1 MVDREAAA
9 AVAKVEEF
17 AKANGQIL
25 LPLVELITEARIAV
39 DEVINNIGRQTIETI
54 LNLSAEQVAG
64 ARTPGK
70 NSGDIRWHGSQ
81 PGRVSLADRQIKV
94 KRPRLR
100 HKRAGEVSVPAYE
113 SLQENSATAQRM
125 MGALLRGVSTREY
138 GEVLPEMAETAGVSR
153 SSISRQAIEG
163 SVEQLRQLRERR
175 WDKVDLLVLYI
186 DGQRF
191 GSHHVI
197 SAVGVDR
204 AGVKHVLGL
213 ALGATEN
220 TAAVRQLFTNLR
232 EQGLPTDRKYL
243 FVIDGAKALR
253 AAIEEFFGADQ
264 PVQRCRNHKMRNVID
279 ELPKEQQPQVM
290 NLMRA
295 AWRVAEA
302 EEGVKRLEQ
311 LARFLEQEHESAARS
326 LREGLAEMF
335 TVQRL
340 QLPPSLYKCLG
351 TTNVIESP
359 QSGVQKRT
367 HNVTRWRD
375 ADMVERWVASAWLLP
390 RNISA
395 KSSAIAIFGP
405 SPSFLEENENP
416 TPTPRRW
423 RNMKLSRSQPS
434 TKLGTPSRSPHCRSL
449 STRVIS
455 HRATMPCRPNIAYR
469 A

>member
-1 MVDREAAA
+1 MAAGSLESIRQNLILGKDTTAVKKPYHILSRESKSTSAAM
-9 AVAKVEEF
+9 EEF

-25 LPLVELITEARIAV
+25 LPLVELITQARMAV
-39 DEVINNIGRQTIETI
+39 DEVIDSIGRQTIETI
-54 LNLSAEQVAG
+54 LSLSAEQVAG
-64 ARTPGK
+64 PRTPGK
-70 NSGDIRWHGSQ
+70 SSGDIRWHGSQ

-100 HKRAGEVSVPAYE
+100 HKREGEVSVPAYE

-138 GEVLPEMAETAGVSR
+138 AEVLPEMAETAGVSR

-204 AGVKHVLGL
+204 AGGKHVLGIE
-213 ALGATEN
+213 LGATEN
-220 TAAVRQLFTNLR
+220 AAAVKQLLTSLR
-232 EQGLPTDRKYL
+232 DQGLPTDRKYL

-253 AAIEEFFGADQ
+253 TAIDEVFGADQ

-279 ELPKEQQPQVM
+279 ELPKEQQAQAM

-295 AWRVAEA
+295 AWRVSDA

-311 LARFLEQEHESAARS
+311 LAGFIEHEHESAARS

-375 ADMVERWVASAWLLP
+375 AGMVERWVASAWLLTEKHFRKVVGHRDLWALAVALGREHKP
-390 RNISA
+390 SA
-395 KSSAIAIFGP
+395 SSEKVA
-405 SPSFLEENENP
+405 
-416 TPTPRRW
+416 
-423 RNMKLSRSQPS
+423 
-434 TKLGTPSRSPHCRSL
+434 
-449 STRVIS
+449 
-455 HRATMPCRPNIAYR
+455 
-469 A
+469 